1 MADAADARRFITPK
15 MLASHYNKCKKKHCV
30 RCFWHRRG
38 PALRKQFVFRE
49 KKSGEARP
57 WLVMAQRWRKKDKP
71 VLGIGCWLC
80 CHYQT
85 MLQQK
90 QDGLTSASTFAD
102 LSLQADPRRGLSAQC
117 KKHEDCKFHKDALLH
132 CTTGTGALLSGV
144 APSAK
149 EFQSCL
155 RRMRKGRSARDGGG
169 SSDKTNLMRWCI
181 SEAMLDEHRAAA
193 RKCSSVVLIR
203 DERHGKLMVRFR
215 LCESA
220 TLNVRSGVL
229 ALETLPGGHAE
240 EILQGTRR
248 GLEMFCQSRYNAPRG
263 FRGSIPEFDKD
274 LFEKLRQNCQMV
286 VTDCASAELLAQNLA
301 TGFRRTSAAEN
312 ETPLFPGQKIIGRDR
327 AHASQRLLSRPW
339 SADEELRALL
349 QDMMGLGE
357 GCKLST

>member
-1 MADAADARRFITPK
+1 MA
-15 MLASHYNKCKKKHCV
+15 MH
-30 RCFWHRRG
+30 
-38 PALRKQFVFRE
+38 
-49 KKSGEARP
+49 
-57 WLVMAQRWRKKDKP
+57 WRNKDKP

-80 CHYQT
+80 CQYQT

-102 LSLQADPRRGLSAQC
+102 LSLQADLRRGLSAQC

-132 CTTGTGALLSGV
+132 CTTGTGAVLSCI
-144 APSAK
+144 APPAK

-169 SSDKTNLMRWCI
+169 CSDKTNLMRWCLA
-181 SEAMLDEHRAAA
+181 EAMLDEHRAAA

-203 DERHGKLMVRFR
+203 DERQGKLMVRFR

-240 EILQGTRR
+240 EILLGTRR
-248 GLEMFCQSRYNAPRG
+248 GLETFCQSRYNAPRG
-263 FRGSIPEFDKD
+263 FRGSIPEYDKD
-274 LFEKLRQNCQMV
+274 LFEKLRQKCQMV

-301 TGFRRTSAAEN
+301 TGFRRTSTDEN

-339 SADEELRALL
+339 SADEELHALL
-349 QDMMGLGE
+349 QD
-357 GCKLST
+357 

>member
-1 MADAADARRFITPK
+1 

-38 PALRKQFVFRE
+38 PALRKQFGFRE
-49 KKSGEARP
+49 KKSGERRP
-57 WLVMAQRWRKKDKP
+57 WLVMAMHWRNKDKP

-80 CHYQT
+80 CQYQT

-102 LSLQADPRRGLSAQC
+102 LSLQADLRRGLSAQC

-132 CTTGTGALLSGV
+132 CTTGTGAVLSCI
-144 APSAK
+144 APPAK

-169 SSDKTNLMRWCI
+169 CSDKTNLMRWCLT
-181 SEAMLDEHRAAA
+181 EAMLDEHRAAA

-203 DERHGKLMVRFR
+203 DERQGKLMVRFR

-229 ALETLPGGHAE
+229 ALETLPGW
-240 EILQGTRR
+240 
-248 GLEMFCQSRYNAPRG
+248 PRG
-263 FRGSIPEFDKD
+263 G
-274 LFEKLRQNCQMV
+274 
-286 VTDCASAELLAQNLA
+286 NLA
-301 TGFRRTSAAEN
+301 GDT
-312 ETPLFPGQKIIGRDR
+312 
-327 AHASQRLLSRPW
+327 SRPGNVLPKSLQC
-339 SADEELRALL
+339 SAGVSWFHPRVR
-349 QDMMGLGE
+349 QGLVREAPTEVPDG
-357 GCKLST
+357 GNGLCVG